1 MLGNLKDKGRYGLA
15 KKTNNSGGVAG
26 FNFQDMAALY
36 LFLDNVDE
44 VQSFE
49 VEGKEDV
56 VLTWNDGTNSFI
68 QAKETQNPY
77 DTFNKKYVIDALRV
91 LSQDVVDYGLENI
104 KSEVLLTNSNYL
116 FGKRAGQEFAN
127 APHRKYSSSSLP
139 PRMLKKL
146 EEFNRTLDHS
156 EIDFAKLKVMKIE
169 YSGDDDETK
178 LSELEKKVRKFMDTA
193 HINLSKY
200 DSLLKSMLFLVYRS
214 AEDSKK
220 SISKKD
226 FASYTAATLLIGT
239 SQIERF
245 LTLFNIDFE
254 NEDYIRSQYS
264 EFLSP
269 KAFDFSVTSKVN
281 MLLFDYG
288 KQNHG
293 LSRDD
298 KARDFVNK
306 NYEKICAPLGIDIE
320 NDVRNKDVAKFILW
334 LIVTNNSDFSN
345 IKEALNYE
353 D

>member
-1 MLGNLKDKGRYGLA
+1 MA
-15 KKTNNSGGVAG
+15 KNTNNSGGVAG

-49 VEGKEDV
+49 VEGKEDI
-56 VLTWNDGTNSFI
+56 VLTWNDGTMSFI

-77 DTFNKKYVIDALRV
+77 DTFNKKYVVDALRV
-91 LSQDVVDYGLENI
+91 LSQDVVDYGLGSI

-139 PRMLKKL
+139 PKMLKKL
-146 EEFNRTLDHS
+146 KEFNGTLEHS
-156 EIDFAKLKVMKIE
+156 EIDFSKLKVMKIE
-169 YSGDDDETK
+169 YAGDDDETK
-178 LSELEKKVRKFMDTA
+178 LSELEKKVRKFMDAA

-200 DSLLKSMLFLVYRS
+200 DALLKSMLFLVYRS

-220 SISKKD
+220 VISKKE
-226 FASYTAATLLIGT
+226 FAGYTAATILIGT

-245 LTLFNIDFE
+245 LTLFDIDFDD
-254 NEDYIRSQYS
+254 EDYIRGQYS
-264 EFLSP
+264 EFLKP
-269 KAFDFSVTSKVN
+269 MAFDFSVVTKVN
-281 MLLFDYG
+281 MLLFNYG

-298 KARDFVNK
+298 RARDFVNK
-306 NYEKICAPLGIDIE
+306 NYGDVCTYLGIDVE
-320 NDVRNKDVAKFILW
+320 GDSRNKDVAKFILW
-334 LIVTNNSDFSN
+334 LIVTNNSDFKN

-353 D
+353 N